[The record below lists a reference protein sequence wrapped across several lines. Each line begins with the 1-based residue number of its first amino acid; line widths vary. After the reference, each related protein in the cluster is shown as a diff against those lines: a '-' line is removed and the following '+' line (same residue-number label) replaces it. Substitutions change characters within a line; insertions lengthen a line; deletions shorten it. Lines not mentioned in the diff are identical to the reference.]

1 MSSSSCLGSG
11 TQYNG
16 PTCDTTLC
24 VLSVAFYCC
33 ADISIKRPWYNILNG
48 SYCIMNVIPG
58 NTEGGSITVLLT
70 SCWFGISCMTTNNFC
85 FYLQNRLIQTS
96 QTGGQQYSDTPISIP
111 WYTVSSSSSPYSCL
125 LTSTVT
131 LSIMG
136 LLVTQHCVFWLLH
149 FIVMLIFFI
158 KWQTC
163 AAVVLNFSRPFSS
176 LLIFAS
182 TWANVIK
189 LCTAV
194 IYQYSE

>member
-1 MSSSSCLGSG
+1 MNAVILNTECCTMSSSSCLGSG

-58 NTEGGSITVLLT
+58 NTEGGSITVLL
-70 SCWFGISCMTTNNFC
+70 SPCWFGISCMTTNNFC

-131 LSIMG
+131 LPPLVFPEQM
-136 LLVTQHCVFWLLH
+136 LLEKRSDIRFKPSV
-149 FIVMLIFFI
+149 
-158 KWQTC
+158 
-163 AAVVLNFSRPFSS
+163 A
-176 LLIFAS
+176 
-182 TWANVIK
+182 
-189 LCTAV
+189 
-194 IYQYSE
+194 